1 MDLNEIYNNA
11 SAILLSS
18 QNCWID
24 ESYLYVFSGKPEFTL
39 YLTDNNLFL
48 GKNNEI
54 TELFGVNPFDFIE
67 QQAANGKY
75 AAGYISYNYLEY
87 TDIGLTLRNKKFND
101 NFPLL
106 YFNFYSPAKL
116 DKFNIKQAEKILNI
130 KQKEIRS
137 KQSDIQY
144 STHKEGYIL
153 DINKIKEYIENGDV
167 YQVNLSHKITTRL
180 QNNPLNTFF
189 NYYKAQPV
197 PYGIYIDCDKFHFLG
212 GSMEQFVEKRG
223 DIITTKPI
231 KGTSKRNQDKSKDD
245 QIKANLSTN
254 PKEKAENLMIVD
266 LMRNDLSRVC
276 KPATVKVNKLF
287 NVKSYRT
294 LHQME
299 SEITGQLLQDKRLKD
314 IIYSVFPPGS
324 VTGAPKKRSIQII
337 DELENHSRGPYCGC
351 AGVFSPN
358 GDFTLCVSIRTAILE
373 GNTINYWAGS
383 GIVYDSD
390 AEKEYQETLLK
401 QKAFLN
407 SIN

>member
-1 MDLNEIYNNA
+1 
-11 SAILLSS
+11 
-18 QNCWID
+18 
-24 ESYLYVFSGKPEFTL
+24 
-39 YLTDNNLFL
+39 
-48 GKNNEI
+48 
-54 TELFGVNPFDFIE
+54 
-67 QQAANGKY
+67 
-75 AAGYISYNYLEY
+75 
-87 TDIGLTLRNKKFND
+87 
-101 NFPLL
+101 
-106 YFNFYSPAKL
+106 
-116 DKFNIKQAEKILNI
+116 
-130 KQKEIRS
+130 
-137 KQSDIQY
+137 
-144 STHKEGYIL
+144 
-153 DINKIKEYIENGDV
+153 
-167 YQVNLSHKITTRL
+167 
-180 QNNPLNTFF
+180 
-189 NYYKAQPV
+189 
-197 PYGIYIDCDKFHFLG
+197 
-212 GSMEQFVEKRG
+212 MEQFVEKRG

-231 KGTSKRNQDKSKDD
+231 KGTSKRNQHKSKDD